1 MKISDQDLVP
11 RGTGRAIKQNAAI
24 AVLLVAAAGG
34 AQTASCQESVLINPG
49 ARSIGL
55 GGAFAAIA
63 DDATAAFANPSGL
76 VQILRPEISVELRG
90 TVSISGIGAPFGD
103 EAAVSGL
110 GFFSFVY
117 PARRWAL
124 ALYSHQ
130 LASLDLILVDVHPFN
145 SELTVTSYST
155 AAAFKVSEKLSIGG
169 GVSYFNADRGSSNF
183 AAGISDSDWGINAGL
198 LWNAAANWRFAGFY
212 RQGPAFKTDAGTL
225 RSLLELPGTYGVAG
239 AFQPKGGGLTL
250 GFELD
255 RVGRTARPLPFGSTT
270 TDGGT
275 ELHFGIEYAVLT
287 WKPVVA
293 FRTGVWHES
302 GGERTTYLEP
312 DTSSTVPTH
321 GVTHGAFGFGL
332 AFHSFQIDLGAD
344 FSDRAVI
351 GSVSIVYS
359 F

>member
-1 MKISDQDLVP
+1 MRK
-11 RGTGRAIKQNAAI
+11 RAFIAI
-24 AVLLVAAAGG
+24 LLVAVAVAARP
-34 AQTASCQESVLINPG
+34 ASGQEGVLINPG

-63 DDATAAFANPSGL
+63 DDATAAFANPAGL
-76 VQILRPEISVELRG
+76 VQILRPEVSAEFRG
-90 TVSISGIGAPFGD
+90 TVSTSGIGGPLES

-117 PARRWAL
+117 PAQRWAL

-130 LASLDLILVDVHPFN
+130 LASLDLTLVGVDPFTR
-145 SELTVTSYST
+145 ELTVRSYST
-155 AAAFKVSEKLSIGG
+155 AAALQISERLSIGAG
-169 GVSYFNADRGSSNF
+169 LSYFNADRGSSTF
-183 AAGISDSDWGINAGL
+183 TAGISDSDWGINVGV

-212 RQGPAFKTDAGTL
+212 RQGPAFETNAGAD

-250 GFELD
+250 GFEID
-255 RVGRTARPLPFGSTT
+255 HVGRAARPLPFGSTT
-270 TDGGT
+270 TDGGA
-275 ELHFGIEYAVLT
+275 ELHLGVEYAVLK

-293 FRTGVWHES
+293 FRAGFWRES
-302 GGERTTYLEP
+302 EGERTTYLEP
-312 DTSSTVPTH
+312 DVVSTTSTAS
-321 GVTHGAFGFGL
+321 VTHGAFGFGL

-351 GSVSIVYS
+351 GSMSMVYS